1 MKPARSPFIL
11 AALAVAAA
19 LPWAAVFS
27 GIVGFYV
34 YVLVLVPEAGR
45 VLGGSAGEAVNTALF
60 YLLLIASA
68 PLAVALLVILPAG
81 LAWAAFR
88 HPLQGWPGRV
98 VRWCCVISMA
108 FAATYAALTIGIMV
122 YAVVQEGIGGIDRS
136 ILGMTALLLFGLF
149 STWKAW
155 RWLANLPECT
165 CQPG

>member
-1 MKPARSPFIL
+1 ML

-19 LPWAAVFS
+19 LPWAAVFT
-27 GIVGFYV
+27 GIVGLYF

-45 VLGGSAGEAVNTALF
+45 FLGGSAGDAVNTALF

-88 HPLQGWPGRV
+88 LSLSGWLRRV
-98 VRWCCVISMA
+98 IRWCCVISMA

-136 ILGMTALLLFGLF
+136 ILGMAALLLVGLF
-149 STWKAW
+149 ATWKAW
-155 RWLANLPECT
+155 RWLGTFPART